1 MILKQ
6 STAINEE
13 VKMTMGCTDPG
24 AVAYA
29 AAKAAH
35 LLGDELKSID
45 VVLSRSV
52 YKNALFVHVPIVKK
66 CGVELAALLGALVK
80 RPEMKLTVLAGVDSD
95 MLESLK
101 DVAKSI
107 SVSVRCLDTDEPL
120 YISVTCGS
128 GVSRATVVIKGDYD
142 FICHMEKDNQTLYH
156 CEPKAVSGNN
166 MCRDWSFE
174 ELFLSATE
182 DFDGSSILEYE
193 RINREASQAGLS
205 EELKLYIERLLQMK
219 DVSISDMANMARIY
233 VFHAS
238 KMRMSGE
245 KVLIASLAGSGNLG
259 ITAMLAVSAVCDAR
273 MENPR
278 KRAQAQC
285 LSMMT
290 AIYIKGQM
298 NRLTVMCGTAIA
310 GAAGAA
316 AATAYLMGGGC
327 KEVKNAVD
335 TVIGSIGGI
344 LCDGAKESCAFK
356 VGFAAECGV
365 MSGYMAAKHLG
376 IRQGRG
382 IITGNTDKNIKN
394 LGLINNEGMTE
405 ADNIMIEILNEQKEF
420 QKYQKRI

>member
-1 MILKQ
+1 MTLKQ
-6 STAINEE
+6 DMAINGE

-35 LLGDELKSID
+35 LLVDEPKSID
-45 VVLSRSV
+45 VVLSRSI
-52 YKNALFVHVPIVKK
+52 YKNALFVHIPIVKK

-95 MLESLK
+95 MLERLE
-101 DVAKSI
+101 DMAKSVP
-107 SVSVRCLDTDEPL
+107 VSVRCSDTDEPL
-120 YISVTCGS
+120 YISVTCSS
-128 GVSRATVVIKGDYD
+128 GVSNATVVIKGDYD
-142 FICHMEKDNQTLYH
+142 FICHMERDNQILYH
-156 CEPKAVSGNN
+156 CEPKAASGNN

-193 RINREASQAGLS
+193 RINREAAEAGLS
-205 EELKLYIERLLQMK
+205 EELKLYLKRLLRMK
-219 DVSISDMANMARIY
+219 DISISDMADMARIY
-233 VFHAS
+233 VLHAS

-245 KVLIASLAGSGNLG
+245 KVLVASLAGSGNLG
-259 ITAMLAVSAVCDAR
+259 IAAMLAVSAVCDAR
-273 MENPR
+273 KEDPR
-278 KRAQAQC
+278 KRAKAQC
-285 LSMMT
+285 LSMLT
-290 AIYIKGQM
+290 AIYIKSQM
-298 NRLTVMCGTAIA
+298 NRLTVMCGTSVA

-316 AATAYLMGGGC
+316 AATAYLLGGGY
-327 KEVKNAVD
+327 KEVENAVD

-382 IITGNTDKNIKN
+382 IITGNIDKNIKN
-394 LGLINNEGMTE
+394 IGLINNEGMTE
-405 ADNIMIEILNEQKEF
+405 ADNIMLKILNEQKEF
-420 QKYQKRI
+420 